1 MKKSKL
7 TIFICLAVFNVLL
20 EVISSESSA
29 NSVTS
34 QKFLKVKKFLK
45 KMKDYKKTRFLISVA
60 ILLLSTSYNNH
71 YLLNDP
77 KLKPITFD
85 FIEEDDF
92 DSLEINQYFDF
103 IGRTDV
109 QNISKR
115 IRRLII
121 NNDLDSGES
130 SIRISFELQELIRLL
145 GSGRSTIFMCYIIRI
160 LLVGCIPGTSG
171 MNRVIE
177 AFSRLHKRGRISSKL
192 MELLLEMFSNLYGAT
207 EPPSVDDLVK
217 MGRSISAPVS
227 APA

>member
-160 LLVGCIPGTSG
+160 LLVGCIPGISG
-171 MNRVIE
+171 LNRVIE

>member
-1 MKKSKL
+1 MKKSTL
-7 TIFICLAVFNVLL
+7 TIVICVAVFNVLL

-29 NSVTS
+29 NSVKS
-34 QKFLKVKKFLK
+34 PKFLKVKKFLK
-45 KMKDYKKTRFLISVA
+45 KVKDYKKTRFLISGA
-60 ILLLSTSYNNH
+60 ILLLSKPYNH

-103 IGRTDV
+103 IGRSDV

-121 NNDLDSGES
+121 DNDLSRGES

-145 GSGRSTIFMCYIIRI
+145 GSGKSTIFMCYIIRI

-171 MNRVIE
+171 LHRVME

-192 MELLLEMFSNLYGAT
+192 MQLLLEMFSNLYGAT

>member
-92 DSLEINQYFDF
+92 DSSWLDA
-103 IGRTDV
+103 IGAEAAEEAA
-109 QNISKR
+109 
-115 IRRLII
+115 
-121 NNDLDSGES
+121 GEES
-130 SIRISFELQELIRLL
+130 TPTEEVEPVEELPE
-145 GSGRSTIFMCYIIRI
+145 
-160 LLVGCIPGTSG
+160 
-171 MNRVIE
+171 
-177 AFSRLHKRGRISSKL
+177 
-192 MELLLEMFSNLYGAT
+192 
-207 EPPSVDDLVK
+207 VK
-217 MGRSISAPVS
+217 YR
-227 APA
+227 